1 VARRRSANVPLPKDI
16 QPVKS
21 RHGNRVYYYYTPG
34 RGTKNPGKR
43 IALGTDLNDPEFWR
57 RFRDAKNEPTA
68 NAGTFAALMD
78 AYKKS
83 PEWDRHRPATKTG
96 YTHFLHR
103 IEVAAGDRQ
112 VGALTRRDVYEL
124 LDSMKATP
132 RAANFMLSVL
142 STIIEWG
149 IPRGYRDDNPL
160 VGIKRRKV
168 DEGGHSPWPEQGW
181 YFVQAHAPLYLRRVA
196 YLGRVT
202 GQRVSDL
209 VKMRPADLAA
219 DGIYLRIGKL
229 RDRKHFVPLTA
240 DQMTEI
246 KSWSVRDLDFFIT
259 TMTGKRCTERYLNK
273 LWNAWRETDEAK
285 PIRDLT
291 MTIHGLRATKIADL
305 RLAGTDDGAI
315 ADELGMSVKMVAR
328 YLRFADK
335 VASARASRDRRERKA
350 AEFVKPKLGLKN
362 VGD

>member
-1 VARRRSANVPLPKDI
+1 MQLPKDV
-16 QPVKS
+16 QAVKS
-21 RHGNRVYYYYTPG
+21 RHGNCVYYYYTPG

-43 IALGTDLNDPEFWR
+43 VFLGKDIFHPEFSR
-57 RFRDAKNEPTA
+57 RLRDAKSEPTA
-68 NAGTFAALMD
+68 TAGAFAALIA

-83 PEWDRHRPATKTG
+83 PEWDGHRRATKVG
-96 YTHFLHR
+96 YTHFLNR
-103 IEVAAGDRQ
+103 IEIAAGDRQ
-112 VGALTRRDVYEL
+112 VRALTRRDVYEL
-124 LDSMKATP
+124 LDSMSTTP

-142 STIIEWG
+142 RTIIEWG

-160 VGIKRRKV
+160 VGIKRLKI
-168 DEGGHSPWPEQGW
+168 DDSGHAPWPEQGW
-181 YFVQAHAPLYLRRVA
+181 RFVVAHAPIYLRRLA
-196 YLGRVT
+196 YLGRAT
-202 GQRVSDL
+202 GQRVSDQ

-229 RDRKHFVPLTA
+229 RDKKHFVPLTA
-240 DQMTEI
+240 DQMAEI
-246 KSWSVRDLDFFIT
+246 TSWGVRDLDFFIT

-273 LWNAWRETDEAK
+273 LWNAWRDTDEAK

-291 MTIHGLRATKIADL
+291 MTIHGLRATKISDL
-305 RLAGTDDGAI
+305 RLAGTEDGAI

-350 AEFVKPKLGLKN
+350 AEL
-362 VGD
+362 

>member
-1 VARRRSANVPLPKDI
+1 VPLPKDV

-21 RHGNRVYYYYTPG
+21 RHGNCVYYYYTPG

-43 IALGTDLNDPEFWR
+43 VFLGKDIVDPEFWR
-57 RFRDAKNEPTA
+57 RLRDAKNEPTA
-68 NAGTFAALMD
+68 NAGTFAALID
-78 AYKKS
+78 TYKQSKD
-83 PEWDRHRPATKTG
+83 WQNLRPATKTG

-112 VGALTRRDVYEL
+112 VRALNRRDVYEL
-124 LDSMKATP
+124 LDIMSATP

-142 STIIEWG
+142 RSIIEWG

-160 VGIKRRKV
+160 VGIKRLKV
-168 DEGGHSPWPEQGW
+168 DEGGHAPWADEGW
-181 YFVQAHAPLYLRRVA
+181 RFVRVHAPLYLRRLA
-196 YLGRVT
+196 YLGRAT

-229 RDRKHFVPLTA
+229 RDKKHFVPLTA
-240 DQMTEI
+240 DQMAEI
-246 KSWSVRDLDFFIT
+246 TSWGVRDLDFFIT

-273 LWNAWRETDEAK
+273 LWNAWRDTDEAK
-285 PIRDLT
+285 PIRDLV

-305 RLAGTDDGAI
+305 RLAGTEDGAI

-350 AEFVKPKLGLKN
+350 AEFVKPKPGLKN
-362 VGD
+362 LGD

>member
-1 VARRRSANVPLPKDI
+1 VPLPKDV

-21 RHGNRVYYYYTPG
+21 RHGNRIYYYYTPG

-43 IALGTDLNDPEFWR
+43 TALGSDCNDPEFWR
-57 RFRDAKNEPTA
+57 RLRAAKSEPTVMPD
-68 NAGTFAALMD
+68 TFGALIN
-78 AYKKS
+78 AYKQGQ
-83 PEWDRHRPATKTG
+83 EWNTLRPASKTG
-96 YTHFLHR
+96 YAFFLNR
-103 IEVAAGDRQ
+103 IEIAAGDRQ
-112 VGALTRRDVYEL
+112 VRALTRRDVYDL
-124 LDSMKATP
+124 LDGMSEKP

-142 STIIEWG
+142 RTLIEWG
-149 IPRGYRDDNPL
+149 VPRGYRDDNPL
-160 VGIKRRKV
+160 VGIKRLKI
-168 DEGGHSPWPEQGW
+168 DESGHAPWPEQGW
-181 YFVQAHAPLYLRRVA
+181 RFVIEQAPLYLRRMA

-229 RDRKHFVPLTA
+229 RDKKHFVPLTA
-240 DQMTEI
+240 DQMAEI
-246 KSWSVRDLDFFIT
+246 TSWGARDLDFFIT

-273 LWNAWRETDEAK
+273 LWNAWRDSAEAA

-291 MTIHGLRATKIADL
+291 MTVHGLRATKIADL
-305 RLAGTDDGAI
+305 RLDGTEDGAI
-315 ADELGMSVKMVAR
+315 ADELGMSTKMVSR

-350 AEFVKPKLGLKN
+350 AEFVKPQGGLKN
-362 VGD
+362 LGA